1 MNNDFKEENNK
12 FREYQRAL
20 QGYKRQLNRIQQ
32 EQRKADWE
40 MRRKEA
46 EGPIDADVPSD
57 DPLIGHPWAE
67 EILQVAYNPT
77 RMRLATCTR
86 RTSCLLSLYT
96 TSTSRLVVDG
106 ALR

>member
-67 EILQVAYNPT
+67 EILQVAYNPH
-77 RMRLATCTR
+77 A
-86 RTSCLLSLYT
+86 SCHLHQTHFLPLE
-96 TSTSRLVVDG
+96 LVHHEHVSPRG
-106 ALR
+106 